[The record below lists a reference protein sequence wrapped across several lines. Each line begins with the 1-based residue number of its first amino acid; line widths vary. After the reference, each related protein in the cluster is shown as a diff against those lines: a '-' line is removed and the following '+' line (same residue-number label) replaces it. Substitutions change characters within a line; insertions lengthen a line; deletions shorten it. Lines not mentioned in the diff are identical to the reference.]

1 MVYIDFNQVYSCEA
15 HSVHSQACARRGA
28 AKGAVALPS
37 PKSPMKGMGERG
49 SKSAPY
55 SDLTEK
61 RGAVTSW
68 RPPSYAY
75 VYTYKTPKN
84 DTMRELKLN

>member
-1 MVYIDFNQVYSCEA
+1 MKPTLYT
-15 HSVHSQACARRGA
+15 HRHVHEGGQLKER
-28 AKGAVALPS
+28 LPS
-37 PKSPMKGMGERG
+37 PPPKSLMKGVGERG